1 MENKFFLGQK
11 VWSSIW
17 GHGKIDNVTQSGD
30 GLLITVRFPDNYGAV
45 VHDHLGR
52 VIVHRGD
59 AAPTL
64 FPTDEIPDFYKPYA
78 QDPRIG
84 KWGYFWDDGTISS
97 FGYAKLKDITDGR
110 FDSGYTNYDNFS
122 LEIPEHC
129 K

>member
-1 MENKFFLGQK
+1 MENKFFVGQK
-11 VWSSIW
+11 VWSPFWGFGKVESIDFSINSPVRILFENIPNRICFAID
-17 GHGKIDNVTQSGD
+17 GKLYKDN
-30 GLLITVRFPDNYGAV
+30 
-45 VHDHLGR
+45 
-52 VIVHRGD
+52 

-64 FPTDEIPDFYKPYA
+64 FPADEIPEFYKPYA